1 MCAPFTTNF
10 LVRQLLEIKVVL
22 LSSYFLYYHVYA
34 IYLMKNHLDTLNL
47 NLINFTTITKQ
58 LKQLILPMLV
68 RTDVCVRMVFVWEE
82 TRVPGVPRGNPPV
95 WLVDTLMV
103 IRFMNSFC
111 SIYLNIRIMVW
122 YLFVGNL
129 IVDMAVCMTI

>member
-1 MCAPFTTNF
+1 MRAPFTTNF

-34 IYLMKNHLDTLNL
+34 IYLMKIHLDTLNL
-47 NLINFTTITKQ
+47 NFINFTPITKQ

-68 RTDVCVRMVFVWEE
+68 GTDVCVRMVFVWEE
-82 TRVPGVPRGNPPV
+82 TRVPGGNPPV